1 MTEKEL
7 CSNLGINFF
16 IFDDELY
23 KDEAFYIA
31 GIRTIF
37 LSNKIAEEDRVQTI
51 LHELGHR
58 NHLPHL
64 YAIFRE
70 KYETQANRNMIH
82 YLVKAEL
89 EECEDKE
96 HFNYLDFMKKYKLK
110 TITDELIIQDE
121 FYKLVGNL

>member
-7 CSNLGINFF
+7 CSELGIKFF
-16 IFDDELY
+16 IFENALY
-23 KDEAFYIA
+23 EDEAFYIA
-31 GIRTIF
+31 GLRTMF
-37 LSNKIAEEDRVQTI
+37 LSNKILEEDRVKTI

-82 YLVKAEL
+82 YLMKAEL
-89 EECEDKE
+89 AECEDKE
-96 HFNYLDFMKKYKLK
+96 HFNYLTFMQKYKLK
-110 TITDELIIQDE
+110 TIADEAMVKDE
-121 FYKLVGNL
+121 FYSLVNII